1 MTNRQ
6 HLPSVLCFVILAACC
21 SSALAQS
28 TENQFAS
35 MTGLGSSVRWEVA
48 GPHAAVTLTV
58 ATPDGQVFSKEFTAG
73 TPPEFRLDLKGERLP
88 DGQYTYEL
96 RVTPIIGKEVKD
108 KLKAAREKGNSDE
121 VQRDLKRRGVL
132 PSKAQVQSGS
142 FTVTNGVV
150 TVAGSATEGERT
162 AVNQTPAAQP
172 ASAAVSAVA
181 PATGRTNY
189 KIQRHHPRFMF
200 FDQVIPDDLI
210 VQGSIC
216 SGFDCVNNES
226 FGTDTIRVK
235 ENNVRIQ
242 FDDTS
247 VSAGFATNNWQLR
260 ANDQASGGASFF
272 GIVDQGTTG
281 NGETGTIVLAVDAGA
296 PGNAVRVASNGKV
309 GFRTATPGLDLHAV
323 TSDTPAIRLE
333 QTNAGGFTA
342 QTWDIGANEANFFI
356 RDLTGGSRLS
366 LRIRPGAPT
375 SSLDIA
381 ANGNIGIGTAS
392 PKARVD
398 IKQFEDTFAGSLQLR
413 RSTTND
419 TWAIATGVDNNLYFG
434 YANDASLADSTA
446 DFGVVPVI
454 VTTTGRM
461 GINTLTPDQ
470 RLSVNGD
477 ASKTGGGSWQTFS
490 DRRLK
495 NIAGPF
501 RSGLNAV
508 MRLQP
513 LRYQYKPNNAV
524 GITDNVEHIGFSAQ
538 DVQKV
543 IPEAVTAN
551 SNGYLMVNNDPII
564 WTMLN
569 AIKEQQQEIQELKR
583 EVRRLRASTARRPR
597 RR

>member
-1 MTNRQ
+1 M
-6 HLPSVLCFVILAACC
+6 
-21 SSALAQS
+21 
-28 TENQFAS
+28 
-35 MTGLGSSVRWEVA
+35 GSSVRFDVS

-58 ATPDGQVFSKEFTAG
+58 SAPDGQVFSKEFTNGA
-73 TPPEFRLDLKGERLP
+73 TPEFRLVDAKGERLP
-88 DGQYTYEL
+88 DGQYIYEL
-96 RVTPIIGKEVKD
+96 RITPVIGSDVKV
-108 KLKAAREKGNSDE
+108 KLKAAREKGNADE
-121 VQRDLKRRGVL
+121 VRRDLVKRGSLLSR
-132 PSKAQVQSGS
+132 PPVQSGS
-142 FTVTNGVV
+142 FAVVNGAIIVTG
-150 TVAGSATEGERT
+150 TSEGERPGRASVT
-162 AVNQTPAAQP
+162 QPAAAP
-172 ASAAVSAVA
+172 AASAAVTA
-181 PATGRTNY
+181 PSTGRTNY

-216 SGFDCVNNES
+216 AGLDCINNEN
-226 FGTDTIRVK
+226 FGFDTIRVK
-235 ENNVRIQ
+235 ENNTRIQ

-247 VSAGFATNNWQLR
+247 STAGFATNNWQLR
-260 ANDQASGGASFF
+260 ANSSASGGASFF
-272 GIVDQGTTG
+272 AIVDQGATG
-281 NGETGTIVLAVDAGA
+281 NSETGTIVFEVDAGA
-296 PGNAVRVASNGKV
+296 PANSLRVSSSGNV
-309 GFRTATPGLDLHAV
+309 GIGTATPVLDLHAN
-323 TSDTPAIRLE
+323 TTDTPAIRLE
-333 QTNAGGFTA
+333 QNSSGGFTA
-342 QTWDIGANEANFFI
+342 QTWDVGANEANFFV
-356 RDLTGGSRLS
+356 RDVTGGSRLS

-381 ANGNIGIGTAS
+381 ANGNIGIGTGS
-392 PKARVD
+392 PRARID
-398 IKQFEDTFAGSLQLR
+398 LKQLEDTFVGSLQLR
-413 RSTTND
+413 RATTND
-419 TWAIATGVDNNLYFG
+419 TWAVATGVDNNLYFG

-446 DFGVVPVI
+446 DFTVVPVI

-477 ASKTGGGSWQTFS
+477 ASKVGGGSWQTFS
-490 DRRLK
+490 DKRLK

-524 GITDNVEHIGFSAQ
+524 GITDNVEHIGLAAQ

-583 EVRRLRASTARRPR
+583 EVRRLRANTARRQR